1 MKRNWRLVVGGI
13 AVLLILLVGLGLGVV
28 AVESGTTVE
37 STVVTSQA
45 GNVTATGSDL
55 VFHVDGDSRFAAGV
69 SERLEARLADEGYAV
84 RTVESLDADYESPVL
99 VVNVTRAEIDSG
111 MVAHNATLEVETYY
125 ATDWNRT
132 TYEAARE
139 SGSVELRGRDTAV
152 VEGEFRI
159 RDRTRGLPGRYLGQ
173 LTGEIVDAVAES
185 FRADLPR

>member
-1 MKRNWRLVVGGI
+1 VKRNWRLVVGGI
-13 AVLLILLVGLGLGVV
+13 VVLLVLLVGLGLGVV

-55 VFHVDGDSRFAAGV
+55 VFHVDGDSRFAASV
-69 SERLEARLADEGYAV
+69 SERLEARLADDGYTV
-84 RTVESLDADYESPVL
+84 RAVESLDDTYPSPVL
-99 VVNVTRAEIDSG
+99 VVDVTRAEIDSG
-111 MVAHNATLEVETYY
+111 IVAHNATLEVETYY

-152 VEGEFRI
+152 VEGQFRI
-159 RDRTRGLPGRYLGQ
+159 RDRTRGLPGGYLGR
-173 LTGEIVDAVAES
+173 LTDEIVDAVAED